1 MPMQIQTT
9 TPKMQHRKQE
19 MPDMASAVERRFFQT
34 QCRAKKS
41 DDGKMEI
48 GGYGAIFNRFTN
60 MGWYAE
66 VVMPGF
72 FDGIKDDRCACLF
85 NHSESQILGRKKNGT
100 LLLRVDDNG
109 LEYVAKMPEHRAD
122 VYELIEGGYVYESS
136 FGFTVASYKWGELDR
151 SELSEQLSEADLDA
165 LAYRGKVPVLYL
177 ERGRELFDVSPVT
190 FAAYEGTTTNTRF
203 SRSMFD
209 EWRGANPPAVENT
222 TITETPVF
230 SVYDLDLRL
239 KELELI

>member
-1 MPMQIQTT
+1 ME
-9 TPKMQHRKQE
+9 HRKQATGE
-19 MPDMASAVERRFFQT
+19 MPEIGGAIERRFFPT
-34 QCRAKKS
+34 QCRAKKA

-85 NHSESQILGRKKNGT
+85 NHSESQILGRKRNGT
-100 LLLRVDDNG
+100 LALRTDENG
-109 LEYVAKMPEHRAD
+109 LEYISKLPEHRAD

-136 FGFTVASYKWGELDR
+136 FGFTVASYKWGEVDR
-151 SELSEQLSEADLDA
+151 SELEGQLSESDLDT
-165 LAYRGKVPVLYL
+165 LAYRGKVAVLYL
-177 ERGRELFDVSPVT
+177 EKGKELFDVSPVT

-209 EWRGANPPAVENT
+209 EWRASLSPDPAT
-222 TITETPVF
+222 TSITQAPVF
-230 SVYDLDLRL
+230 SVYDLDLQM
-239 KELELI
+239 KELEMI